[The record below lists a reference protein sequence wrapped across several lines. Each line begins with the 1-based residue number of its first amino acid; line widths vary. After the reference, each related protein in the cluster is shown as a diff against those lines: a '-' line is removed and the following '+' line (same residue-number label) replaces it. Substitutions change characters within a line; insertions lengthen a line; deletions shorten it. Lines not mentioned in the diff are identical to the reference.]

1 VQKKASRLGV
11 NVVVHPPS
19 PSLQMMTT
27 SAKLETKELIT
38 VQRALEIL
46 AAALEKSV
54 NPGLD
59 SIEIQRLNAISK
71 VPVITQAVLTPFISS
86 TFVTTSKVLPFSV
99 FMNTYPEINS

>member
-1 VQKKASRLGV
+1 
-11 NVVVHPPS
+11 
-19 PSLQMMTT
+19 MMTT